1 MKRLPKKTK
10 ICAYQ
15 QHLSIGVF
23 PRRERRSIQKRDLR
37 SNATCSKMNLNGT
50 AVLDWA
56 GCRRN
61 SVHARGPF
69 DKHVDCGVRAVPLPE
84 RDDGGTFCFLL
95 AHTEITQI
103 HCCAPSRLSEL
114 AIAAAR

>member
-69 DKHVDCGVRAVPLPE
+69 DKHVDCGVRTAAFPE
-84 RDDGGTFCFLL
+84 RDDVATLYSVL
-95 AHTEITQI
+95 ANTEIRQI
-103 HCCAPSRLSEL
+103 HRCAHSRLRDL
-114 AIAAAR
+114 DIA

>member
-69 DKHVDCGVRAVPLPE
+69 DKHVDCGVRAAALPGRDVVAPLY
-84 RDDGGTFCFLL
+84 FLL
-95 AHTEITQI
+95 AHTESRQI
-103 HCCAPSRLSEL
+103 PTPAHSPL
-114 AIAAAR
+114 